1 MNCLFGDFLLQPA
14 WEGAQDLKLKQLH
27 PSIGNLMLGEVSP
40 AHNMP
45 VGTSCRDKANSDRGC
60 WMLFFS
66 LNYLNIFT
74 ADPFFSHLYQTLDN
88 ISIKFSMMA
97 VSFKDL
103 NCPISPHIFRNHVL
117 KEFTSVVPT
126 AQTWKPILQNY
137 GDSRSEVA
145 LFHSILNHEFSWKA
159 KEKAKQDQST
169 KHPAALFGCDRCFI
183 CTGQWSTALC
193 DTFIT
198 NDA

>member
-1 MNCLFGDFLLQPA
+1 MNCLSGGFLLQPA

-74 ADPFFSHLYQTLDN
+74 ADPFFFTPIPDSRQHLNQILSDGRFLQGFELPHFSTHFQKSRTKGVYFSGSHCT
-88 ISIKFSMMA
+88 
-97 VSFKDL
+97 DL
-103 NCPISPHIFRNHVL
+103 KTNTTELWGQQIWGCPISFY
-117 KEFTSVVPT
+117 F
-126 AQTWKPILQNY
+126 KPRI
-137 GDSRSEVA
+137 
-145 LFHSILNHEFSWKA
+145 
-159 KEKAKQDQST
+159 
-169 KHPAALFGCDRCFI
+169 
-183 CTGQWSTALC
+183 
-193 DTFIT
+193 
-198 NDA
+198 

>member
-1 MNCLFGDFLLQPA
+1 MEVAECYFFHLITLIFLL
-14 WEGAQDLKLKQLH
+14 LTL
-27 PSIGNLMLGEVSP
+27 
-40 AHNMP
+40 
-45 VGTSCRDKANSDRGC
+45 
-60 WMLFFS
+60 
-66 LNYLNIFT
+66 
-74 ADPFFSHLYQTLDN
+74 FFSHLYQTLDN

-97 VSFKDL
+97 VSLKDL
-103 NCPISPHIFRNHVL
+103 NCPISTHIFRNHIL

-126 AQTWKPILQNY
+126 AQTWKPMLQNY

-145 LFHSILNHEFSWKA
+145 LFRSILNHEFSWRA